1 MQGSFK
7 QLVSSIEPKSPILE
21 GSFKEKQKRKSK
33 NQKFVFFSEGRK
45 FLLCSL
51 KRKSFLQ
58 PVFLD

>member
-33 NQKFVFFSEGRK
+33 NQKFVFFPRAEN
-45 FLLCSL
+45 FCC
-51 KRKSFLQ
+51 
-58 PVFLD
+58 VH